1 MKPDREARL
10 DMELEFHIEQHV
22 RALMR
27 SGASE
32 AEARR
37 QARIEFGGVEQVKE
51 ECRDARP
58 AAWKDEMARDLRY
71 ALFSF
76 RRSKAFAL
84 VAIATLGLA
93 IGVNTASF
101 GLLHR
106 AVLAPLPVADPGRLR
121 LLAAV
126 SSDRETLTFS
136 RAFHRAVVGESSL
149 FEGVLFKGGQERV
162 TVGLPEGGEAAVGEL
177 VSGNF
182 FEVLGVRPHIGR
194 LLTADDD
201 LADGNH
207 PVAVLS
213 HRYWLSRFGGDPA
226 VVGRTVRLTGLPF
239 TILGVSAPGFEG
251 LDSGAAVDLRVPA
264 SMRAQLRGL
273 APSSG
278 APNDAPEFNL
288 VARLKAGVT
297 ERTAAE
303 LLTAVRQR
311 LQATNPSPES
321 ARSSASAE
329 RIVLRSAGQGFGR
342 TRDQFAT
349 PLWAVF
355 GMTAAI
361 LVIACLNLANL
372 LLARSSARRQEFAVR
387 LSLGAGAARL
397 GRQLL
402 TECCLLGAFG
412 GVLGLAAAWAF
423 GQVLARALSAGAPV
437 SALAPQ
443 LSLTVLCFH
452 VAVTL
457 LCVLVLGLILA
468 RGVHGVDLLARLKGA
483 PGAESGRFTGRI
495 ASVAAQVA
503 LSMIILV
510 GAGLFVRTLQS
521 LRSSALGFRADHLVV
536 VALSPR
542 NAGLSDEEAR
552 TFFREAQS
560 RARAIPGVSEASLS
574 MVRLMSG
581 SAWNAS
587 FVADDDS
594 QGPPRRAARNAIGPG
609 YFRTLDIPLVSGR
622 DFVSGDDREAPKVA
636 IVNESFARTYFGGR
650 DPLGRKIGVAAPDTT
665 IVGVVRDTRYDRI
678 RHEPPA
684 MWFVP
689 YDQHAGAKYLDL
701 NVRTTVPP
709 ESLVG
714 GIREALASVDPRVAL
729 FNLRTQD
736 AQIDEGLVTERMLAS
751 LATFFGGVAASLAA
765 LGLYGVLS
773 LLVVSKR
780 REIGIRIAIGALP
793 AVAAR
798 DITRATLR
806 WIAAGILLG
815 SIVATGLATSVRSLL
830 FGIEPLDPV
839 SVVVGAL
846 IMAALAALGVAL
858 PARRAASIDPL
869 IVIRDPN

>member
-1 MKPDREARL
+1 MKPDRETRL
-10 DMELEFHIEQHV
+10 DQELEFHVEEHV

-37 QARIEFGGVEQVKE
+37 HARIEFGGVEQIKE

-58 AAWKDEMARDLRY
+58 AAFRDEVARDLRY
-71 ALFSF
+71 AVFSF
-76 RRSKAFAL
+76 RRSPAFAL
-84 VAIATLGLA
+84 VATATLGLA
-93 IGVNTASF
+93 IGVNTAAF

-106 AVLAPLPVADPGRLR
+106 AVLAPLPVADPSRLR
-121 LLAAV
+121 LVAAV

-136 RAFHRAVVGESSL
+136 RAFHREVTSEASL
-149 FEGVLFKGGQERV
+149 FEGLLFRGGQERV
-162 TVGLPEGGEAAVGEL
+162 TVGLPGGGDAAVGEL

-182 FEVLGVRPHIGR
+182 FEVLGVPAHIGR
-194 LLTADDD
+194 LLASEDDV
-201 LADGNH
+201 ADGNH
-207 PVAVLS
+207 PVVVLT
-213 HRYWLSRFGGDPA
+213 HRYWLSQFGGDPT

-239 TILGVSAPGFEG
+239 TVIGVSAPGFEG
-251 LDSGAAVDLRVPA
+251 LDPGVAVDLRVPA

-273 APSSG
+273 APSSS
-278 APNDAPEFNL
+278 APRDAPEFNL
-288 VARLKAGVT
+288 VARLKAGVP
-297 ERTAAE
+297 ERAAAE
-303 LLTAVRQR
+303 RLTALRQR
-311 LQATNPSPES
+311 LQATNPPPES
-321 ARSSASAE
+321 ARAAATAE
-329 RIVLRSAGQGFGR
+329 RIVLRSAAHGFGR
-342 TRDQFAT
+342 TRDEFET

-372 LLARSSARRQEFAVR
+372 LLARSSARSQEFAVR
-387 LSLGAGAARL
+387 LSLGAGEARL
-397 GRQLL
+397 GRQLM
-402 TECCLLGAFG
+402 TECGLLGLFG
-412 GVLGLAAAWAF
+412 GVLGLAAAWIL
-423 GQVLARALSAGAPV
+423 GRILARALSAGAPT
-437 SALAPQ
+437 ALLTPQ

-452 VAVTL
+452 VSVTL
-457 LCVLVLGLILA
+457 LCCLFLGLILA
-468 RGVHGVDLLARLKGA
+468 RGVHGVDLLVRLKGA
-483 PGAESGRFTGRI
+483 PASDSGRFTGRI
-495 ASVAAQVA
+495 ASVAVQVA

-521 LRSSALGFRADHLVV
+521 LRSSSLGFRADHLVV

-560 RARAIPGVSEASLS
+560 RARAVPGVSEASLS

-594 QGPPRRAARNAIGPG
+594 QGPPRRAARNAVGAG
-609 YFRTLDIPLVSGR
+609 YFRTLDIPLVGGR

-636 IVNESFARTYFGGR
+636 IVNESFARNFFPGR
-650 DPLGRKIGVAAPDTT
+650 DPLGRKIGVATADAT

-678 RHEPPA
+678 RNEPPA

-689 YDQHAGAKYLDL
+689 YEQHAGAKYLDL
-701 NVRTTVPP
+701 NVRTSVPP
-709 ESLVG
+709 ESVVAAL
-714 GIREALASVDPRVAL
+714 REALASIDPRVAL

-780 REIGIRIAIGALP
+780 KEIGIRMAIGALP

-815 SIVATGLATSVRSLL
+815 AIVATGLATSVRSLL

-839 SVVVGAL
+839 SVVIGAL

-858 PARRAASIDPL
+858 PARRAAAIDPL